1 MRHAARAQHRALVD
15 PVLAPVGGV
24 RCKGMPPPTARPL
37 EPIVGDAVVL
47 VNELVKLAVAQRASD
62 IHLEPKHDMLRVR
75 LRVDGALVDV
85 QPIAQ
90 VVAPNVISRLK
101 VLAKMDIAERRN
113 PQDGQILVEL
123 DGGKRVNLRAST
135 FPSSQGEKVVLRI
148 LSSQQLIAFEQLG
161 VDAPSQAILREVLAR
176 PQGFVVTSG
185 PTGAGKT
192 STLYA
197 LMQLIDPRQVN
208 VVTLEDPIEVELYG
222 LTQGQ
227 VNTRTG
233 FTFATGL
240 RSILRQDPDVI
251 LVGEMRDSETAGIA
265 MQAALTGHLVLST
278 LHTSD
283 TVETIVRLV
292 DLGVEPW
299 IVANALSA
307 VLAQRLVR
315 VTCPHCKRPAKLQRD
330 LWDNDELL
338 MPAGTDVW
346 QPKGCDRCMGT
357 GYRGRTGLFEVVEL
371 DDDLR
376 ELVKAKAP
384 ARAYREIYLR
394 RRIPSLRKA
403 GMVKIQAGVTTVEEV
418 LRVT

>member
-1 MRHAARAQHRALVD
+1 M
-15 PVLAPVGGV
+15 PVSTPSLKP
-24 RCKGMPPPTARPL
+24 RLL
-37 EPIVGDAVVL
+37 EPVTGDAVVL
-47 VNELVKLAVAQRASD
+47 VNELVRLAVAQRASD
-62 IHLEPKHDMLRVR
+62 IHLEPKQDSMQVR

-85 QPIAQ
+85 QPISLAVASH
-90 VVAPNVISRLK
+90 VVSRVK
-101 VLAKMDIAERRN
+101 VLAKMDIAERRL
-113 PQDGQILVEL
+113 PQDGQIALEL
-123 DGGKRVNLRAST
+123 EGPAASVPAERQTRAGRVHLRAST

-148 LSSQQLIAFEQLG
+148 LSSQELIAFAQLG
-161 VDAPSQAILREVLAR
+161 FEDAAQSTMRDVLRR

-197 LMQLIDPRQVN
+197 LMQLIDPHQVN
-208 VVTLEDPIEVELYG
+208 VVTLEDPIEVELSG

-227 VNTRTG
+227 VNVRTG

-240 RSILRQDPDVI
+240 RAILRQDPDVI
-251 LVGEMRDSETAGIA
+251 LVGEIRDSETAGIA

-315 VTCPHCKRPAKLQRD
+315 VACPHCRKTAELERD
-330 LWDNDELL
+330 FWDGDELL
-338 MPAGTDVW
+338 LPAGSDVMRT
-346 QPKGCDRCMGT
+346 QGCDRCMRT
-357 GYRGRTGLFEVVEL
+357 GYRGRTGIFEVVEF

-376 ELVKAKAP
+376 DLVKAKAP

-394 RRIPSLRKA
+394 RRIPSLRRA
-403 GMVKIQAGVTTVEEV
+403 GMAKIDAGITTVDEV

>member
-1 MRHAARAQHRALVD
+1 MPAARSLD
-15 PVLAPVGGV
+15 PV
-24 RCKGMPPPTARPL
+24 T
-37 EPIVGDAVVL
+37 GDAVTL
-47 VNELVKLAVAQRASD
+47 VNELIRLAVAQRASD
-62 IHLEPKHDMLRVR
+62 IHLEPKHDMLHVR
-75 LRVDGALVDV
+75 LRIDGALVDV
-85 QPIAQ
+85 QPIALA
-90 VVAPNVISRLK
+90 VAPNVVSRVK
-101 VLAKMDIAERRN
+101 VLAKMDIAERRL
-113 PQDGQILVEL
+113 PQDGQIAIEL
-123 DGGKRVNLRAST
+123 EAGKRVHLRAST
-135 FPSSQGEKVVLRI
+135 FPASQGEKVVVRI
-148 LSSQQLIAFEQLG
+148 LSSQQIIPFGDLGLEQEAQ
-161 VDAPSQAILREVLAR
+161 VTMRDVLRR

-197 LMQLIDPRQVN
+197 LMQLIDPHEVN

-227 VNTRTG
+227 VNVRAG

-240 RSILRQDPDVI
+240 RAILRQDPDVI

-315 VTCPHCKRPAKLQRD
+315 VACPHCKRPAKLERD
-330 LWDNDELL
+330 LWDGDELL
-338 MPAGTDVW
+338 LPAGSEIVRTM
-346 QPKGCDRCMGT
+346 GCDRCMRT
-357 GYRGRTGLFEVVEL
+357 GYRGRTGIFEVVEL

-376 ELVKAKAP
+376 DLVKAKAP

-403 GMVKIQAGVTTVEEV
+403 GMLKIQAGLTTVDEV